1 MEPGCREIGKRIA
14 AGLAVLVWAGTTASA
29 LADGAT
35 RDLPDVYQPGALL
48 SVSIDVDTPSG
59 TGFWGL
65 EDVPPSGWT
74 NVSNISD
81 GGAYDSENQKVKWP
95 FFYDDLSRTVSYNIT
110 PPAGPSGVE
119 CFTGH
124 VSFDGN
130 WEPIVGDE
138 CVLPP
143 GPIPATSALGLIVMG
158 LLLPAAAALI
168 LRSRAQA
175 KQRYPS

>member
-1 MEPGCREIGKRIA
+1 MEPGCSKMGKRIA
-14 AGLAVLVWAGTTASA
+14 AGLAVLVWTATAASA
-29 LADGAT
+29 LAAGAT
-35 RDLPDVYQPGALL
+35 RDLPEVYQPGALFN
-48 SVSIDVDTPSG
+48 VSIEIDAPAG
-59 TGFWGL
+59 TGVMSL

-74 NVSNISD
+74 DVSNISD
-81 GGAYDSENQKVKWP
+81 GGIYDSDNQKVKWP

-119 CFTGH
+119 CFTGY

-130 WEPIVGDE
+130 WVPTVGDD

-143 GPIPATSALGLIVMG
+143 GPIPATSGLGLIVMG
-158 LLLPAAAALI
+158 LLLLAAAALI
-168 LRSRAQA
+168 LRGRAQA